1 MISLILLVFAF
12 VFAAIAAIWTQP
24 PEPQRGRLIAAAL
37 ACFFLAAIFGNEV
50 VSKRVGDIS
59 RPTERVALHP

>member
-12 VFAAIAAIWTQP
+12 VFAAIAAIWNSP

-37 ACFFLAAIFGNEV
+37 ACFFLAGIFGNEV
-50 VSKRVGDIS
+50 VSKRVGSLTQTQNLLS
-59 RPTERVALHP
+59 RK